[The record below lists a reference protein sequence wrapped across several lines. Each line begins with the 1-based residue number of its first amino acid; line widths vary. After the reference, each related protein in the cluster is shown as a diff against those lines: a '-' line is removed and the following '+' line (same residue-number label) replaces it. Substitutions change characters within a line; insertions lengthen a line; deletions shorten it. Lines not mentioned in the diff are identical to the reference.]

1 MKQIGRR
8 RKARRGL
15 ASTLHTRVFLA
26 LACGAEHTTR
36 ERERGE
42 RGRERERKRG
52 ERERKRG
59 ERERKRG
66 ERERGGGGGVW
77 ASVGQGKEKRSP
89 RDN

>member
-36 ERERGE
+36 EREGREGEGEREKERGE
-42 RGRERERKRG
+42 REKERG

-59 ERERKRG
+59 EREG
-66 ERERGGGGGVW
+66 REEEGGGRW
-77 ASVGQGKEKRSP
+77 A
-89 RDN
+89 